1 MIDGTTSSAGPK
13 PAETR
18 QRTSNS
24 YVLERTAG
32 LASTALAADGAR
44 CRSGDPADVG
54 EPKQRCRM
62 SMVDP
67 LTADD
72 YASVTQAARALHERG
87 WRKQFTVNEMTD
99 AWRQLVEQIERSYSW
114 EVEEYTNDL
123 SCRDWLALA
132 WPMLTEN
139 VRAHRASELN
149 ELDARF
155 RTATTDDHDGRLA
168 RFYRIET
175 KDGWWWRRIPL
186 LRRGQ
191 FARDLDG

>member
-1 MIDGTTSSAGPK
+1 MA
-13 PAETR
+13 PA
-18 QRTSNS
+18 
-24 YVLERTAG
+24 VLGVWTEDRV
-32 LASTALAADGAR
+32 
-44 CRSGDPADVG
+44 DVG
-54 EPKQRCRM
+54 QPKQRG
-62 SMVDP
+62 SMALVDP

-72 YASVTQAARALHERG
+72 YASVTQAARVLHERG
-87 WRKQFTVNEMTD
+87 WRRQFTVNEMTD
-99 AWRQLVEQIERSYSW
+99 AWRSLVEQIERGYSW

-139 VRAHRASELN
+139 VRAHRESELD

-186 LRRGQ
+186 LRLGQ

>member
-1 MIDGTTSSAGPK
+1 VTQAGGGHGNRL
-13 PAETR
+13 PALTR
-18 QRTSNS
+18 TVIRN
-24 YVLERTAG
+24 
-32 LASTALAADGAR
+32 
-44 CRSGDPADVG
+44 CRRPRGPADVS
-54 EPKQRCRM
+54 EPKQRG
-62 SMVDP
+62 SMTLVDP

-72 YASVTQAARALHERG
+72 YASVTQAARVLHERG
-87 WRKQFTVNEMTD
+87 WRKQSVNEMTD
-99 AWRQLVEQIERSYSW
+99 AWRQLVEQIERGYSW

-123 SCRDWLALA
+123 SCRDLLALA

-139 VRAHRASELN
+139 VRAHRKSELD

-168 RFYRIET
+168 RFYRTET